1 MSLGDVYNS
10 RRFSLYD
17 SFLFNFYRERFSYF
31 INRDVQIINLFS
43 VDPINTHHLSDIR
56 PLTKEEVVRRL
67 KLYLGI
73 SDDYK
78 LLILPNR
85 FSAYYLLFFTTTD
98 VGDEVLTPAPAPY
111 FLKQYTD
118 ILSLGVKLIETNSAE
133 DFDIPLRRDVE
144 DSLTSR
150 TKLFYFSEPNFSGS
164 ILYPRESLERMLFI
178 SRNYQLFLAVD
189 ESLSHLVK
197 DPKSLVLLKDIS
209 INNERVIRLNNLL
222 RDFSLGDLTVVVFH
236 ETLSSKIELIASD
249 LFPITPYDLS
259 LIDYFL
265 VNSSNILNKRLEE
278 IEQNRTIIQDFIKSR
293 EDVSAA
299 YSKSISSIFLKLPVP
314 SADTFVEW
322 LLCEYNR
329 DKRTVFVAPS
339 VFFHSDQYEDEGEIL
354 IDYRYLNPEI
364 LEEGLDI
371 LQDALNQYLG
381 LQAAEG
387 VEK

>member
-1 MSLGDVYNS
+1 MSLGDIYNS

-17 SFLFNFYRERFSYF
+17 SFLFNFYKERFSYF

-43 VDPINTHHLSDIR
+43 VDPIDTHRLSDIR
-56 PLTKEEVVRRL
+56 PLTRDEVVRRL

-98 VGDEVLTPAPAPY
+98 VGDEILTPAPSPY
-111 FLKQYTD
+111 FIKQYTD
-118 ILSLGVKLIETNSAE
+118 MLSLSVKLLETNSAD
-133 DFDIPLRRDVE
+133 DFDIPLRRDIE

-164 ILYPRESLERMLFI
+164 VLYPRESLERMLFI

-189 ESLSHLVK
+189 ESLGHLVK
-197 DPKSLVLLKDIS
+197 DSKSLVLLKDIS
-209 INNERVIRLNNLL
+209 INNERVIRVNNFL
-222 RDFSLGDLTVVVFH
+222 RDFSLGDLTIIVFH

-249 LFPITPYDLS
+249 LFPITSYDLS
-259 LIDYFL
+259 LIDYFIE
-265 VNSSNILNKRLEE
+265 NSSQILNKRLEE

-299 YSKSISSIFLKLPVP
+299 YSNSISSIFLKLPVP

-381 LQAAEG
+381 LPAVKE
-387 VEK
+387 VEE